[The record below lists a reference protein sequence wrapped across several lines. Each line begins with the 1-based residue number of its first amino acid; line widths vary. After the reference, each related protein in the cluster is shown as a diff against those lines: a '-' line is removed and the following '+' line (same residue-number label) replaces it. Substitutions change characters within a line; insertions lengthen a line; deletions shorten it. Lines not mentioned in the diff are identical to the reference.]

1 MLLSDFIKE
10 LKHKSLWLNIFDEK
24 PFEKNMVF
32 VDTLGVLL
40 NDVPYLNTYSKYE
53 VSRVVPIL
61 TYDKKSSLFI
71 YIYEV

>member
-10 LKHKSLWLNIFDEK
+10 LKHKSLWLNIIDEK
-24 PFEKNMVF
+24 PFEKHMVF